1 MSSRRPPCSLL
12 QASILTNNNYWN
24 EEAIHDL
31 MSKAD
36 PLVPTETLA
45 RVYPKGPESDH
56 VHVIAW
62 NRKLNLS
69 CWIVGEYTR
78 HIFPVTINNNQNV
91 ADLQRVIQEESRLT
105 LNIDKRNVMLWK
117 VRSSTASTSSLLM
130 GKGFDTRQGRQARRE
145 YSAVS
150 RG

>member
-1 MSSRRPPCSLL
+1 
-12 QASILTNNNYWN
+12 
-24 EEAIHDL
+24 

-105 LNIDKRNVMLWK
+105 LNIDKRNVIQPTDGQ
-117 VRSSTASTSSLLM
+117 RFRYSPRTTSA
-130 GKGFDTRQGRQARRE
+130 T
-145 YSAVS
+145 
-150 RG
+150 